1 MNNTCN
7 FIAITVDIEDWYHL
21 PPITGAPSS
30 KFKDVPSFFNTW
42 NGRYD
47 YLSGPTYKVL
57 EILNEFNIKATFFIV
72 ADVVEHYPG
81 LVEKIVNNGH
91 EIACHGLHHAC
102 KINPKTKEPL
112 MSKDEFRQR
121 TLQAKEILEKVSGQE
136 VIGYRAPNAYIAG
149 WMLDILEDIGFKY
162 DSSVS
167 VNSIYNKSDSPLY
180 GVGTKP
186 YYPIKGGL
194 EPGNVKR
201 GIVETPWPY
210 FKLFV
215 KFPTGGGPVLRFFGA
230 RYIMRG
236 LKGSLKRGN
245 TVFYFHPID
254 ISNEKFPL
262 SSSLLQNLFWMI
274 KGNVVE
280 RRLKYILINNR
291 VRMQPICE
299 IIKQRNLA

>member
-1 MNNTCN
+1 MNNTNN
-7 FIAITVDIEDWYHL
+7 FVALTVDIEDWYHL
-21 PPITGAPSS
+21 PSITGAPSS
-30 KFKDVPSFFNTW
+30 KFKDVPAFFNKW

-47 YLSGPTYKVL
+47 YLSEPTYK
-57 EILNEFNIKATFFIV
+57 ILTLLKEFDTKTTFFIV

-81 LVEKIVNNGH
+81 LVEKIVENGH

-112 MSKDEFRQR
+112 MSKDEFKQR
-121 TLQAKEILEKVSGQE
+121 TLQAKEILEKVSSQK

-167 VNSIYNKSDSPLY
+167 VNSIYNKSDSPLD
-180 GVGTKP
+180 GVDTKP

-201 GIVETPWPY
+201 GIVEIPWPY
-210 FKLFV
+210 FKFFI

-254 ISNEKFPL
+254 ISNENFPL
-262 SSSLLQNLFWMI
+262 SSSLLQKFFWMI
-274 KGNVVE
+274 KGDTIE
-280 RRLKYILINNR
+280 RRLKYILTNNALI
-291 VRMQPICE
+291 MEPIGE
-299 IIKQRNLA
+299 LIKQEVVA